1 MRFISLKKHFML
13 IMVLILGTGLLL
25 TGSDKN
31 PINVD
36 KKGIVIKG
44 FGPVAYFT
52 KGKPVKGSSEFQHDW
67 SSAI

>member
-25 TGSDKN
+25 TGADKN

-36 KKGIVIKG
+36 KKGITIKG
-44 FGPVAYFT
+44 FGPVAYFI
-52 KGKPVKGSSEFQHDW
+52 KGKPVKGSSEFQHD
-67 SSAI
+67 